1 MGEYF
6 DWVNVNKREYIS
18 PGDFD
23 YDNRFHG
30 SLCKNNSF
38 LRALYELLSGRWKG
52 DPVVFLGDEAKIPE
66 DTTYGLLHD
75 LLGQAGTGHYYDF
88 ICENHR
94 NVSCLFRDAE
104 KDVRE
109 SIGDFIEDIKDAG
122 SFKYANEYGIDIRR
136 PFAGLFSLKGR
147 IFPYIINHTKGVY
160 YSLSET
166 PILYQDGVVCDY
178 ADPLPILLGYGRS
191 AESGLWLGDVVG
203 VSDEIS
209 SAYTPVKE
217 IYLDW

>member
-6 DWVNVNKREYIS
+6 NWVNVNKREYIC

-23 YDNRFHG
+23 YGNKSHE
-30 SLCKNNSF
+30 SLRKNNPV
-38 LRALYELLSGRWKG
+38 LRALYELLSERWKG
-52 DPVVFLGDEAKIPE
+52 DPVVFLGDEANMPE
-66 DTTYGLLHD
+66 DTTYVLLHD
-75 LLGQAGTGHYYDF
+75 LLAQAGTEHYFAF
-88 ICENHR
+88 ICENYR

-104 KDVRE
+104 KEVRE
-109 SIGDFIEDIKDAG
+109 EISNYIYEIKSTG
-122 SFKYANEYGIDIRR
+122 SFINANEYGIDFRR
-136 PFAGLFSLKGR
+136 PFAGLFSLKGST
-147 IFPYIINHTKGVY
+147 FPYILNHTKDVY
-160 YSLSET
+160 YSFSET

-191 AESGLWLGDVVG
+191 AEPGLWLGDVVG
-203 VSDEIS
+203 VSNEVS

>member
-30 SLCKNNSF
+30 SLHKSNPV
-38 LRALYELLSGRWKG
+38 LRALHELLSERWKG
-52 DPVVFLGDEAKIPE
+52 DPVVFLGDEVNIPK
-66 DTTYGLLHD
+66 DTPYGLLHI
-75 LLGQAGTGHYYDF
+75 LLVQAGTDHYYDF
-88 ICENHR
+88 ICENYR

-104 KDVRE
+104 KEVRE
-109 SIGDFIEDIKDAG
+109 GISNYIYDIKDRG
-122 SFKYANEYGIDIRR
+122 SFEYANEYGIDIRR

-147 IFPYIINHTKGVY
+147 TFPYIINHTKGVY

-166 PILYQDGVVCDY
+166 PILYQDGGVCDY
-178 ADPLPILLGYGRS
+178 ADPLPILLGYGRT
-191 AESGLWLGDVVG
+191 AEPGLWLGDAVG

-209 SAYTPVKE
+209 SACTPVKE

>member
-6 DWVNVNKREYIS
+6 DWVNVNKREYIC

-23 YDNRFHG
+23 YGNKFHE
-30 SLCKNNSF
+30 SLHKNNSV
-38 LRALYELLSGRWKG
+38 LRGLYELLSRRWKG
-52 DPVVFLGDEAKIPE
+52 DPVVFLGDEAEISK
-66 DTTYGLLHD
+66 DTPYGLLRD
-75 LLGQAGTGHYYDF
+75 LLAQAGTNHYHDF
-88 ICENHR
+88 ICENYR
-94 NVSCLFRDAE
+94 NVSYLFRDAE
-104 KDVRE
+104 KEVRE
-109 SIGDFIEDIKDAG
+109 GISNYIYDIKDRG
-122 SFKYANEYGIDIRR
+122 SFEYANEYGIDIRR

-147 IFPYIINHTKGVY
+147 TFPYIINHTKGVY

>member
-6 DWVNVNKREYIS
+6 EWVNVNKREYIS

-23 YDNRFHG
+23 YGNKFHE
-30 SLCKNNSF
+30 SLHKNNPV

-52 DPVVFLGDEAKIPE
+52 DPVVFLGDEANIPK
-66 DTTYGLLHD
+66 DTPYGLLHD
-75 LLGQAGTGHYYDF
+75 LLGQAGTEHYYDF
-88 ICENHR
+88 ICENYR

-104 KDVRE
+104 KEVRE
-109 SIGDFIEDIKDAG
+109 EIGNYIYEIKSRGA
-122 SFKYANEYGIDIRR
+122 FLYANEYGVDIRR
-136 PFAGLFSLKGR
+136 PFVGLFSLKGR
-147 IFPYIINHTKGVY
+147 TFPYILNHTKGVY

-191 AESGLWLGDVVG
+191 AEPGLWLGDVVG

-209 SAYTPVKE
+209 SNYTPVKE